1 VIERKTQETGDGRWT
16 STGLT
21 LVNFKNLVH
30 RGDQITDEPYVLIFQ
45 VEQVF
50 YVDDERDHDWACA
63 VRTKHR
69 NVYDVGQGQGP
80 NDDQANYHESEP
92 LQLDHNRHYDPQEE
106 DVDYVKTNLPPIE
119 AYVIS

>member
-30 RGDQITDEPYVLIFQ
+30 RGDQITDELYVLIFQ

-50 YVDDERDHDWACA
+50 YVDDERDPDWACA
-63 VRTKHR
+63 VRRNIEMCMTMVRVKDLMTTKQITTRASLSSWIIIVIMIHKK
-69 NVYDVGQGQGP
+69 
-80 NDDQANYHESEP
+80 
-92 LQLDHNRHYDPQEE
+92 
-106 DVDYVKTNLPPIE
+106 KT
-119 AYVIS
+119 

>member
-1 VIERKTQETGDGRWT
+1 VDKH
-16 STGLT
+16 GLT

-30 RGDQITDEPYVLIFQ
+30 RGDQITNELYVLTSQ

-50 YVDDERDHDWACA
+50 YVDDEKDPNWACT
-63 VRTKHR
+63 VKTKLR

-80 NDDQANYHESEP
+80 DDDQANYHESEP
-92 LQLDHNRHYDPQEE
+92 LQLDHNHHYDPQEE
-106 DVDYVKTNLPPIE
+106 DVDYFRTYLPPIQ